1 MIHTDDYVQL
11 VALANRL
18 REALKTAPTVTNQEA
33 IDTWQLARIAI
44 NHAIK
49 LLEDGLPF

>member
-11 VALANRL
+11 VAFANKL
-18 REALKTAPTVTNQEA
+18 RDLLKTAPAVTHQEA
-33 IDTWQLARIAI
+33 IDTLAVARAGIE
-44 NHAIK
+44 HAIK

>member
-1 MIHTDDYVQL
+1 MIPTDDYVQL
-11 VALANRL
+11 VAFANTL
-18 REALKTAPTVTNQEA
+18 REVLKTPPGVKDQEA
-33 IDTWQLARIAI
+33 IDTWSVARIAI